1 MQNKKKKWLICDSEK
16 EIIIEAL
23 TMWGALGI
31 HLHGDRFG
39 LHNDWQFTTTN
50 TGWILAVD
58 GAERK
63 FGRKKIK
70 LKEIE

>member
-1 MQNKKKKWLICDSEK
+1 MQNKKKKWLICDSEE

-31 HLHGDRFG
+31 HIHGDRFG
-39 LHNDWQFTTTN
+39 LSNEWQYTTTK

-63 FGRKKIK
+63 VGRRKFK